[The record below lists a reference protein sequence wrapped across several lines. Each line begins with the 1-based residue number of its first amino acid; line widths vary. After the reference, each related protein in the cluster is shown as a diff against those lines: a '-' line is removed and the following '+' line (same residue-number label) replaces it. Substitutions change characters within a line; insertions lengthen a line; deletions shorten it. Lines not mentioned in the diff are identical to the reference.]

1 MAAWLST
8 TLCMGLLLI
17 GMGACSSLEPLT
29 ATPDHRWV
37 ELHNWMRGSHIQ
49 WSPDGSR
56 ILYSE
61 GSVLFAVD
69 VQTGTRQTIYDQE
82 AELAGDT
89 TPPQIEPRMMHFDMS
104 PDGSRVA
111 FSICLD
117 VEVLEDGSAFCADDF
132 EILTANVGGSDV
144 RRLTRNDHFD
154 NFPAWAPGGGSVAY
168 ISSKAPVGENYDYFD
183 PDTWGVTGR
192 LMIQRVADGRK
203 RGLPRA
209 IGSGVAPHP
218 PQWSPDG
225 KRIAFV
231 VYEDHEYVS
240 LGLEVD
246 QFFLGDV
253 VRRRAVY
260 TVDADGGNLTR
271 ISDAF
276 SDPSWSPDGRRLAL
290 AVPISEREL
299 GAQIATFAADGSD
312 FRSVTGVEGVPPHVN
327 SGLWVWTA
335 RPLWMGK
342 VHWSPDGSRL
352 LYSKPE
358 DYSSDRAKEED
369 RCWVCVATV
378 EGGNVTEVAPFR
390 TVLRRPDDTHSTQLD
405 GRRVPDLLAWSPD
418 GSRIAVK
425 AQVQSRLWTD
435 DLNLL
440 LLYTIDREG
449 NDPRIVVPEGEAGQS
464 QAEVIASCANGV
476 AVTNPG
482 ANAGLVE
489 DCRLLLRSRYVLG
502 GQALNY
508 WTPHRPITE
517 WGPPSTPWVGL
528 HGNPPRVW
536 SITIEGFVEDVRP
549 NKPLAGQIPLELG
562 GLTLLEVLNLHLN
575 LLTGEIPPEL
585 SRLANLKTL
594 VLSANLLMGEIPP
607 ELGKLTNLE
616 TLSLAANDLTGSIPP
631 ELGKLTNLEVL
642 ALTGND
648 LTGSIP
654 PEIGNLVNLK
664 VLRLSGTGIGGQL
677 PPELGKLENLHRVNL
692 ERANF
697 SGCVPTVLDEIW
709 VEATGLP
716 RCTS

>member
-8 TLCMGLLLI
+8 TVCMGLLLI
-17 GMGACSSLEPLT
+17 GAGACSSLTPLA
-29 ATPDHRWV
+29 ATPDHQWV

-61 GSVLFAVD
+61 GSVLYAVD

-82 AELAGDT
+82 AELAADAT
-89 TPPQIEPRMMHFDMS
+89 HLRIEPRMMHFDMS
-104 PDGSRVA
+104 PDGSKVA
-111 FSICLD
+111 FSSCLD
-117 VEVLEDGSAFCADDF
+117 VEGLEDGKAFCADDF
-132 EILTANVGGSDV
+132 EILTANVDGSDV

-168 ISSKAPVGENYDYFD
+168 ISSKAPVGENFDNLD

-231 VYEDHEYVS
+231 VYEDHEYVG
-240 LGLEVD
+240 LGLESE
-246 QFFLGDV
+246 QFLLGKV

-290 AVPISEREL
+290 AVPVSEREP

-312 FRSVTGVEGVPPHVN
+312 LRVVTDLEGVAPHIN

-335 RPLWMGK
+335 RPRWLGR
-342 VHWSPDGSRL
+342 VHWSPDGSQF
-352 LYSKPE
+352 LYSKAE
-358 DYSSDRAKEED
+358 DYFPNRAREED

-378 EGGNVTEVAPFR
+378 EGGRVTEVAPFR
-390 TVLRRPDDTHSTQLD
+390 TMPTRSDDPHLIHLD
-405 GRRVPDLLAWSPD
+405 NRRVPDLLAWSPD

-425 AQVQSRLWTD
+425 AQVQSRYWTD
-435 DLNLL
+435 YLNLL
-440 LLYTIDREG
+440 LVYTIDREG

-476 AVTNPG
+476 AVPNPG

-502 GQALNY
+502 GQTLNH
-508 WTPHRPITE
+508 WTPHMPITQ
-517 WGPPSTPWVGL
+517 WGPPSTRWVEL
-528 HGNPPRVW
+528 HGSPPRVW
-536 SITIEGFVEDVRP
+536 SIIINGPIEGDSP
-549 NKPLAGQIPLELG
+549 DPLAGQIPPELG
-562 GLTLLEVLNLHLN
+562 GLAHLEVLNLSLN
-575 LLTGEIPPEL
+575 FLTGEIPAGARQARKPQDP
-585 SRLANLKTL
+585 
-594 VLSANLLMGEIPP
+594 GP
-607 ELGKLTNLE
+607 
-616 TLSLAANDLTGSIPP
+616 
-631 ELGKLTNLEVL
+631 
-642 ALTGND
+642 
-648 LTGSIP
+648 
-654 PEIGNLVNLK
+654 
-664 VLRLSGTGIGGQL
+664 
-677 PPELGKLENLHRVNL
+677 
-692 ERANF
+692 
-697 SGCVPTVLDEIW
+697 
-709 VEATGLP
+709 
-716 RCTS
+716 